1 MDISWWQAAVL
12 GVVEGLTEFLPVSS
26 TGHLI
31 IAAPLINA
39 HDSHDVFK
47 IVIQLGAI
55 LAVCVYFHQRIWSLL
70 RGMAT
75 RDPLAWRFAAAVM
88 VATIPA
94 AVIGKLSDDWIE
106 MHLFSPT
113 VVACSLAC
121 GGLAILFIERRRS
134 TPRYEDVSALP
145 WSVVVGI
152 GLCQL
157 AALMPGIS
165 RSGAT
170 ILGALCLGVARPVA
184 TEFSFFLAIPILVG
198 ASLLKLKKHHQELSA
213 DDGTAIAVG
222 FIVSFVVALAVVH
235 WLLRYVA
242 KHDFTPFAWYRIA
255 AAIALAVLIYAGML
269 G

>member
-55 LAVCVYFHQRIWSLL
+55 LAVCVYFHRRIWAVL
-70 RGMAT
+70 RGMVA
-75 RDPLAWRFAAAVM
+75 RDPAAWRFVAAVV

-94 AVIGKLSDDWIE
+94 AVIGKLSDEWIE
-106 MHLFSPT
+106 THLFSPT
-113 VVACSLAC
+113 VVACSFAA
-121 GGLAILFIERRRS
+121 GGLAILYIERRRS
-134 TPRYEDVSALP
+134 TPRYEDVNALP
-145 WSVVVGI
+145 WQVVIGI
-152 GLCQL
+152 GMCQL
-157 AALMPGIS
+157 VALMPGVS

-170 ILGALCLGVARPVA
+170 ILGALCLGVARPAA
-184 TEFSFFLAIPILVG
+184 TEFSFFLAMPVLVG

-213 DDGTAIAVG
+213 DDGAAIAVG
-222 FIVSFVVALAVVH
+222 FTVSFIVALAVVH

-242 KHDFTPFAWYRIA
+242 KHDFRPFAWYRLGA
-255 AAIALAVLIYAGML
+255 AVVLAVLIYAGMM

>member
-1 MDISWWQAAVL
+1 MDISWWQAAIL

-31 IAAPLINA
+31 IAAPLIGA

-55 LAVCVYFHQRIWSLL
+55 LAVCVYFHKRIGSVLHGL
-70 RGMAT
+70 IR
-75 RDPLAWRFAAAVM
+75 RDALAWRFAAAV
-88 VATIPA
+88 VLATIPA
-94 AVIGKLSDDWIE
+94 AVIGKLSDEWIE
-106 MHLFSPT
+106 AQLFSPT
-113 VVACSLAC
+113 VVACSLAA
-121 GGLAILFIERRRS
+121 GALAILVIERRRS
-134 TPRYEDVSALP
+134 APRYEDVNTLP
-145 WSVVVGI
+145 WQVVIGI

-157 AALMPGIS
+157 VALMPGIS

-170 ILGALCLGVARPVA
+170 ILGALCLGVARPAA
-184 TEFSFFLAIPILVG
+184 TEFSFFLAMPVLVG
-198 ASLLKLKKHHQELSA
+198 ASLLKLKKHHHELSA

-222 FIVSFVVALAVVH
+222 FTVSFVVALAVVH

-242 KHDFTPFAWYRIA
+242 KHDFTPFAWYRIGVA
-255 AAIALAVLIYAGML
+255 VALAVLIYAGML